1 MTVPNRK
8 RLPVGEVGSSM
19 WARRRAAQ
27 KIMLIG
33 MAEDRLAVESPAAA

>member
-19 WARRRAAQ
+19 WARLPRRP